1 LHPATYVEASEEVA
15 MPDLIIENAPE
26 ETVKALEA
34 LAERRHMSVSE
45 VALEYLPKN
54 PPFSAEENL
63 AWLRELR
70 EKAGPALLPDSTP
83 LIRRDRDGV
92 SENELSP
99 EEAVS
104 RARKL
109 RAMALKPLLPDSTPG
124 IRADR
129 EAR

>member
-1 LHPATYVEASEEVA
+1 

-34 LAERRHMSVSE
+34 LAKRRHMSVSE

-54 PPFSAEENL
+54 SPRSAEENI
-63 AWLRELR
+63 ARLREFC
-70 EKAGPALLPDSTP
+70 EKVSRVPLPDSTP

-92 SENELSP
+92 SENKLLP
-99 EEAVS
+99 E
-104 RARKL
+104 RALDLVRKI
-109 RAMALKPLLPDSTPG
+109 RATAPKPIYPDSTPG

-129 EAR
+129 DTR